1 VRLFPSYIEKEKVM
15 TRRKHSS
22 GFKAQVALEA
32 IRGDVTIAEIAKKH
46 NIHPGQV
53 QAWKAE
59 ALSKLE
65 SSFDKNSSRVSSSDE
80 QVAVLERKIG
90 QLTIEND
97 FLKKSW
103 SGYVKRNGGK

>member
-1 VRLFPSYIEKEKVM
+1 M
-15 TRRKHSS
+15 TRRKHSA

-32 IRGDVTIAEIAKKH
+32 VRGDRTVADIAKKH
-46 NIHPGQV
+46 NVHPGQV

-59 ALSKLE
+59 ALAKLE
-65 SSFDKNSSRVSSSDE
+65 SIFEGSSKGASNSEE
-80 QVAVLERKIG
+80 QVAVLERKVG

-103 SGYVKRNGGK
+103 SGYLKRSGGK

>member
-1 VRLFPSYIEKEKVM
+1 M

-32 IRGDVTIAEIAKKH
+32 IRGERTIAEIAKKH
-46 NIHPGQV
+46 TVHPGQV

-59 ALSKLE
+59 VLLKLALLFEQRTAGQPQSE
-65 SSFDKNSSRVSSSDE
+65 E
-80 QVAVLERKIG
+80 QVAVLERKVG

-103 SGYVKRNGGK
+103 MGYVKRTNRK

>member
-1 VRLFPSYIEKEKVM
+1 M
-15 TRRKHSS
+15 TRRKHSAR
-22 GFKAQVALEA
+22 FKAQVALES
-32 IRGDVTIAEIAKKH
+32 IRGDTTVAEIAKRY
-46 NIHPGQV
+46 NVHPGQV
-53 QAWKAE
+53 KSWKAE

-65 SSFDKNSSRVSSSDE
+65 SLFDKGSSGPPKSEE
-80 QVAVLERKIG
+80 QLAILERKVG

>member
-1 VRLFPSYIEKEKVM
+1 M

-46 NIHPGQV
+46 HIHPGQV

-59 ALSKLE
+59 ALSKLA
-65 SSFDKNSSRVSSSDE
+65 SSFDKGSARISSSDE

>member
-1 VRLFPSYIEKEKVM
+1 M

-32 IRGDVTIAEIAKKH
+32 VRGDVTVAEIAKKY
-46 NIHPGQV
+46 NVHPGQV

-59 ALSKLE
+59 ALAKFE
-65 SSFDKNSSRVSSSDE
+65 SLFDKEPSGRAKADDQLE
-80 QVAVLERKIG
+80 VLERKVG

-103 SGYVKRNGGK
+103 SGYVKRSGGK

>member
-1 VRLFPSYIEKEKVM
+1 M

-32 IRGDVTIAEIAKKH
+32 VRGDTTVAEIAKKY
-46 NIHPGQV
+46 NVHPGQV

-59 ALSKLE
+59 ALAKFE
-65 SSFDKNSSRVSSSDE
+65 SLFDKGSSGKSKSDDQME
-80 QVAVLERKIG
+80 VLERKVG

-103 SGYVKRNGGK
+103 SGYVKRSGGK